1 MKNRGEDEKEVTK
14 HLYIC
19 SSLTPLLG
27 GVMKSEQLEGRQQG
41 DGEERRKIK
50 AVGFKS
56 VSKGISFCL
65 QTEETDQ

>member
-1 MKNRGEDEKEVTK
+1 MKTRGEHEKEVTK
-14 HLYIC
+14 HLDIC

-27 GVMKSEQLEGRQQG
+27 GAMKSAQLEGRQQG
-41 DGEERRKIK
+41 EERKKIK